1 MFFLDDQFIFSAS
14 DLSVCVDCNYQSLYL
29 LDVKLGLRPKPDMAR
44 DEMLERT
51 AVLGDAHEQNVLK
64 ELIATYGDYD
74 QQTGTG
80 VKQFADRPQMTPA
93 GLRAAHEATMDVL
106 RNGAD
111 VIFQATFFDGSFV
124 GFADFLVRQPD
135 GTWAVWDTKL
145 ARHARVSALLQIA
158 AYADQML
165 AEDIPC
171 IHLRQ
176 HWSSATGPTRCTALT
191 RCCRSSAHSATASW
205 PWCTSTVRRTS
216 RSSGIRRAAPVR
228 PVRLLRRA
236 GPGITRPAAGCRDV
250 HGAA

>member
-1 MFFLDDQFIFSAS
+1 
-14 DLSVCVDCNYQSLYL
+14 
-29 LDVKLGLRPKPDMAR
+29 
-44 DEMLERT
+44 

-74 QQTGTG
+74 PQTGTG

-111 VIFQATFFDGSFV
+111 VIFQATFFDGAFL

-165 AEDIPC
+165 AEDIPV
-171 IHLRQ
+171 
-176 HWSSATGPTRCTALT
+176 STSATLVLGDGT
-191 RCCRSSAHSATASW
+191 HSVHRVDEVLPVFRAQRERFLAM
-205 PWCTSTVRRTS
+205 VREH
-216 RSSGIRRAAPVR
+216 RAKNQPVE
-228 PVRLLRRA
+228 
-236 GPGITRPAAGCRDV
+236 
-250 HGAA
+250 